1 MYSRSAFLNQNKK
14 SERMTFRALISVM
27 LGLKPREP
35 SAAPVQKIAV
45 APQLSQQFELPVQ
58 WILQQE
64 DERIAIFRNEA
75 GDTLTVNYFMAVPD
89 IQAPI
94 DDADALRVFYR
105 RMAEVHGLA
114 LIEADV
120 AQLASLSAVR
130 TLLKARIE
138 QIRGF
143 AFIGSYTLPF
153 ADRSYVIKVESM
165 ERGTTG
171 IREAAAMILM
181 GPPNIDKAT
190 GELIGWAQDPYDP
203 VYRAEFMRNQADD
216 QRFDAQFP
224 DHPLSRVRRYLAEL
238 ESSVR
243 PDQAIY
249 ELQPFQYS
257 AQGR

>member
-1 MYSRSAFLNQNKK
+1 
-14 SERMTFRALISVM
+14 MTFRSLISAL
-27 LGLKPREP
+27 LGLKPQAV
-35 SAAPVQKIAV
+35 SATTIQKTAV
-45 APQLSQQFELPVQ
+45 APKLSEQFELPAQ

-64 DERIAIFRNEA
+64 DERIAIFRNEI

-94 DDADALRVFYR
+94 HDVDALRVFYR

-114 LIEADV
+114 LIETDV
-120 AQLASLSAVR
+120 AQLTTLRAVR

-171 IREAAAMILM
+171 MREAVVMALM
-181 GPPNIDKAT
+181 GRPNIDEAT

-203 VYRAEFMRNQADD
+203 SYRAEFMRNQADD
-216 QRFDAQFP
+216 QKFDALFP
-224 DHPLSRVRRYLAEL
+224 DHPLSKVRRYLAEL
-238 ESSVR
+238 ESTVR
-243 PDQAIY
+243 PDPTIY
-249 ELQPFQYS
+249 GLRPFLY
-257 AQGR
+257 GGKDVE